1 MIFSKTERSSQESGT
16 DTVHKQMKS
25 RSRGTGAGAR
35 ERGRE
40 SLGSELGFDC
50 GRVWALMLHAN
61 YDRLT
66 VRTANLR
73 PKEIGAFAYIK
84 NIFKIIF
91 KSLKT
96 RDFPFVCWT
105 TCDVRG
111 NMVWPDTHWPGQA
124 CGASSI
130 RIRFA

>member
-1 MIFSKTERSSQESGT
+1 MIFNKTEQSSQESGT
-16 DTVHKQMKS
+16 DGVHKQMKS
-25 RSRGTGAGAR
+25 RSPWNRCGGTR
-35 ERGRE
+35 ERAA
-40 SLGSELGFDC
+40 ELGLDC

-84 NIFKIIF
+84 NIYKIIF

-105 TCDVRG
+105 CDVRG
-111 NMVWPDTHWPGQA
+111 NMVWPDTHWLGQA
-124 CGASSI
+124 
-130 RIRFA
+130 